1 MPNNMSIIFFNTD
14 KMTLIFKSPQY
25 THYSYL
31 HLKLLARGY
40 NIFVCFFPGK
50 SRLVGDMLALGGA
63 FLTGICHVGLEHSV
77 QYYDMHEFL
86 GLVGLFGTIITTVQ
100 M

>member
-1 MPNNMSIIFFNTD
+1 MTLNFKSSKYTHKNIQSFLGKKIIGNLYDIIFFC
-14 KMTLIFKSPQY
+14 I
-25 THYSYL
+25 
-31 HLKLLARGY
+31 
-40 NIFVCFFPGK
+40 FPGK

>member
-1 MPNNMSIIFFNTD
+1 MSMFFLYTD
-14 KMTLIFKSPQY
+14 DMTLIFKSSKY
-25 THYSYL
+25 TH
-31 HLKLLARGY
+31 K
-40 NIFVCFFPGK
+40 NIQSFLGKKIYMILYTYRFFFVFPGK

>member
-1 MPNNMSIIFFNTD
+1 MSMFFLYTD
-14 KMTLIFKSPQY
+14 DMTLIFKSSKY
-25 THYSYL
+25 THKNIQS
-31 HLKLLARGY
+31 LLGEKIILIWC
-40 NIFVCFFPGK
+40 NFFCIFPGK

>member
-1 MPNNMSIIFFNTD
+1 MILYTYRFF
-14 KMTLIFKSPQY
+14 
-25 THYSYL
+25 
-31 HLKLLARGY
+31 
-40 NIFVCFFPGK
+40 FVFPGK

>member
-1 MPNNMSIIFFNTD
+1 MLLDEMRMFFIHTD
-14 KMTLIFKSPQY
+14 NMTLIFKSSKY
-25 THYSYL
+25 THKNIQSFL
-31 HLKLLARGY
+31 GKKIIIWY
-40 NIFVCFFPGK
+40 NFFFLGK

>member
-1 MPNNMSIIFFNTD
+1 
-14 KMTLIFKSPQY
+14 MTLIFKCSKY
-25 THYSYL
+25 TH
-31 HLKLLARGY
+31 K
-40 NIFVCFFPGK
+40 NIQSFLGKKIIYDMYVHIDFFLYFPGK

>member
-1 MPNNMSIIFFNTD
+1 
-14 KMTLIFKSPQY
+14 MTLIFKCSKY
-25 THYSYL
+25 TH
-31 HLKLLARGY
+31 K
-40 NIFVCFFPGK
+40 NIQSFLGKKIIYDTIYILIFFVFPGK

>member
-1 MPNNMSIIFFNTD
+1 
-14 KMTLIFKSPQY
+14 
-25 THYSYL
+25 
-31 HLKLLARGY
+31 
-40 NIFVCFFPGK
+40 
-50 SRLVGDMLALGGA
+50 MLALGGA